1 MLCAATPAQVLDFY
15 EKILDNIQSELAGNA
30 HLPRQYC
37 FMVFDSGFSDD
48 FLAVSLDR
56 GL

>member
-37 FMVFDSGFSDD
+37 FMVFDSGNSDGIYSI
-48 FLAVSLDR
+48 SLDR